1 MARREVL
8 ITVNG
13 GATAP
18 TIDTAVAAGTSNDNP
33 EKVPLRSGKGPQT
46 IYLFRAT
53 GTFPKEKDVVASLA
67 IRAMTVSF

>member
-53 GTFPKEKDVVASLA
+53 GTFPKAK
-67 IRAMTVSF
+67 RM